1 MINRYA
7 LWALYF
13 IPALAVEIVCWILN
27 PIAVLPIF
35 VVKKTV
41 TDKSKRLGG
50 VVTIEREFLKGWLNL
65 FSTHDNPVCEG
76 WHGLYDIPF
85 LANTTQAD
93 YDRSALIRY
102 WCRLWWL
109 SRNTAYG
116 WHYLLFSLPLND
128 GWQYKAQKP
137 LILGYY
143 NDINIGWKSHKS
155 KPRKLYANRIIGLR
169 KNKE

>member
-1 MINRYA
+1 MLNRYA
-7 LWALYF
+7 LWASYF
-13 IPALAVEIVCWILN
+13 IPALAVELFCWVTN
-27 PIAVLPIF
+27 PIACLF
-35 VVKKTV
+35 VRKEPRHDIV
-41 TDKSKRLGG
+41 KRLGKQYA
-50 VVTIEREFLKGWLNL
+50 TFDREYIWGI
-65 FSTHDNPVCEG
+65 FSLWATHDNAVDEG
-76 WHGLYDIPF
+76 WWGLYDIPF

-93 YDRSALIRY
+93 YDNSELVRY

-116 WHYLLFSLPLND
+116 WHYLLFSLPLDD

-137 LILGYY
+137 LLFGYY

-169 KNKE
+169 KNKEK